1 VYPTLCRQVMIADKR
16 DPLGD
21 EYGRYFSEGCHPSG
35 PRVVV
40 NSVELKLQE
49 HLDRQGL
56 GAPVSES
63 VTVAAVLEALTKN
76 QGGFV
81 QGEGNNL

>member
-1 VYPTLCRQVMIADKR
+1 
-16 DPLGD
+16 
-21 EYGRYFSEGCHPSG
+21 
-35 PRVVV
+35 VV